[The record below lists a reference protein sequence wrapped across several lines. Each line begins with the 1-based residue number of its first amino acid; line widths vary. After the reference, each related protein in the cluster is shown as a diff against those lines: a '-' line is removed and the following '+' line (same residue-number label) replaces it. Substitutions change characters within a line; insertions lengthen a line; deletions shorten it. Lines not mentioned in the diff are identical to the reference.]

1 MKQETEIALKAVS
14 GEAQYDRQSKEI
26 WRYKEL
32 IAPILRMTVLEFEG
46 MPVGDVIACIE
57 DADITNRKP
66 VDDVSAKFG
75 TAESEQSSITE
86 KLIRY
91 DIHLRARNPKLS
103 TEEILIMLHIDL
115 EIQNEYKPE
124 NPAYPITKRA
134 IYYAARELSGQL
146 GILTETTD
154 YRVLEKVYS
163 IWICNEHIPEDLRNS
178 ITRFS
183 MKKEVLKGTDREPD
197 EYHDLMDVVIV
208 RRGGEP
214 EDGTIFEYVNAVN
227 FGDMETIKKYTD
239 IEGNQEIRK
248 ELGDIMTASQSL
260 VEKGRT
266 EGRAE
271 GLAEGLAEGRA
282 EGGNTML
289 YSLVAD
295 GDLSIAK
302 AAKKA
307 GISEEQFRSNMIACG
322 FKVP

>member
-1 MKQETEIALKAVS
+1 M
-14 GEAQYDRQSKEI
+14 
-26 WRYKEL
+26 
-32 IAPILRMTVLEFEG
+32 
-46 MPVGDVIACIE
+46 
-57 DADITNRKP
+57 
-66 VDDVSAKFG
+66 
-75 TAESEQSSITE
+75 
-86 KLIRY
+86 
-91 DIHLRARNPKLS
+91 
-103 TEEILIMLHIDL
+103 
-115 EIQNEYKPE
+115 
-124 NPAYPITKRA
+124 
-134 IYYAARELSGQL
+134 
-146 GILTETTD
+146 
-154 YRVLEKVYS
+154 
-163 IWICNEHIPEDLRNS
+163 
-178 ITRFS
+178 
-183 MKKEVLKGTDREPD
+183 
-197 EYHDLMDVVIV
+197 
-208 RRGGEP
+208 
-214 EDGTIFEYVNAVN
+214 N

-307 GISEEQFRSNMIACG
+307 GISEEQFRSNMSACG